1 MQEINKEICEKIKQI
16 FQDIQTTRELLEL
29 LNAINKYK
37 YLKKSKPLEL
47 KSLTYHAYY
56 NKNKYSIL
64 EISKKSGDKRL
75 IYPPTPNLKKIQSL
89 FNVIFQCLYK
99 IPKGTHGFVLN
110 KSNVTNAKVHIDK
123 NYIYTIDLKD
133 FFSSIHQARFWKR
146 LQFPP
151 YNLDGTKIELANLI
165 ANLVFLQTE
174 KQEEKNFLPQGA
186 PTSPIVSNIIC
197 ERLDRRLLGLA
208 KRFNV
213 KYTRYADDITFSSN
227 HNVYQKDSELI
238 IELNRI
244 IANENFE
251 INPKK
256 TRLQKKGYR
265 QEVTGIVVNSKA
277 NVRRKYIKEVRTYF
291 YLIEKYGLEKAERVF
306 VQHQY
311 KNNPNLKNYKYL
323 SSVLLG
329 KLEYLKSV
337 KGKEDSTY
345 LKLKNRYDICF
356 PKEETS
362 KEKNLKLKKEPIHN
376 PKEVVAILN
385 LFTQNNNI
393 LKYTTHNWDKEEL
406 DSLDNFLKEIK
417 IEWNKVNN
425 RLKELTPRLHAKII
439 SFLFSKKLGT
449 LNLTDNRNKVWRWGM
464 SQIQF
469 GWSSPKLREW
479 TKEGNSP
486 FSYVLDEKYR
496 KKIDGKSI
504 DRFSDIVEVFKNEI
518 EIRSDNNQLKKL
530 FISKQKKYLGFDF
543 NVEFVNLEGVDFYT
557 DVQHLDFGLNEIFKE
572 IKQRKLFPKIKI
584 EAIKNIEAG
593 FIELCI
599 THIDSFPNKTKEE
612 MIKEVEDG
620 DFSKIK
626 EKFTSICDWSIA
638 SKLSDGNYKI
648 NYLGGEESFE
658 KLNEEPIGFTH
669 ILKFYK

>member
-1 MQEINKEICEKIKQI
+1 MQEINREICKEIKQI
-16 FQDIQTTRELLEL
+16 FQNIQTTRELLEL
-29 LNAINKYK
+29 LNAVNEYK

-47 KSLTYHAYY
+47 KSLTYYAYN

-64 EISKKSGDKRL
+64 EIPKKSGDKRL

-89 FNVIFQCLYK
+89 FNIIFQCLYK
-99 IPKGTHGFVLN
+99 IPTGTHGFVLN

-186 PTSPIVSNIIC
+186 PTSPIISNIIC

-213 KYTRYADDITFSSN
+213 KFTRYADDITFSSN
-227 HNVYQKDSELI
+227 HNVYQKNSEFI

-277 NVRRKYIKEVRTYF
+277 NVRRKYIKELRTYLF
-291 YLIEKYGLEKAERVF
+291 LIEKYKLQKAQMIF
-306 VQHQY
+306 IKY
-311 KNNPNLKNYKYL
+311 YMKKNPNTKKKKHLISL
-323 SSVLLG
+323 RSVLLG

-337 KGKEDSTY
+337 KGNEDSTY
-345 LKLKNRYDICF
+345 LKLRDRYDKCF
-356 PKEETS
+356 PKQEIS
-362 KEKNLKLKKEPIHN
+362 KEEILIMKEELIHS
-376 PKEVVAILN
+376 PKEVVKILN
-385 LFTQNNNI
+385 LFTENDNI
-393 LKYTTHNWDKEEL
+393 LKYATHSWDKEEL
-406 DSLDNFLKEIK
+406 NSLDDFLKEIK

-425 RLKELTPRLHAKII
+425 KLKELTPRLHAKIV

-449 LNLTDNRNKVWRWGM
+449 PNLENNRNKAWGM
-464 SQIQF
+464 NQIEF
-469 GWSSPKLREW
+469 GWSSPELREW

-486 FSYVLDEKYR
+486 FSYVLNEKYR

-504 DRFSDIVEVFKNEI
+504 DRFSDIVEIFKNEI

-530 FISKQKKYLGFDF
+530 FISKQKEYLGFDF
-543 NVEFVNLEGVDFYT
+543 NVEFINLEGVDFYT

-572 IKQRKLFPKIKI
+572 IQKRKVFPKVSI
-584 EAIKNIEAG
+584 EAIKKIDEG
-593 FIELCI
+593 FIELYI
-599 THIDSFPNKTKEE
+599 THIDSFPHKTKEE

-648 NYLGGEESFE
+648 NYLGGEKPFD
-658 KLNEEPIGFTH
+658 NFEEPKGFTY

>member
-1 MQEINKEICEKIKQI
+1 MQEINIEISKEIKQVFQNIK
-16 FQDIQTTRELLEL
+16 TTRELLEL
-29 LNAINKYK
+29 LNAINEYK

-64 EISKKSGDKRL
+64 EIPKKSGEKRL
-75 IYPPTPNLKKIQSL
+75 IYPPTANLKKIQSL
-89 FNVIFQCLYK
+89 FNIIFQCLYK
-99 IPKGTHGFVLN
+99 VPKGTHGFVLK
-110 KSNVTNAKVHIDK
+110 KSNVTNAKIHIDK

-133 FFSSIHQARFWKR
+133 FFPSVHQARFWKR
-146 LQFPP
+146 LQLPP
-151 YNLDGTKIELANLI
+151 YNLNNTKIELANLI

-174 KQEEKNFLPQGA
+174 SQEEKNFLPQGA
-186 PTSPIVSNIIC
+186 PTSPIISNIIC

-208 KRFNV
+208 KRFNL

-227 HNVYQKDSELI
+227 HNVYQKDSEFI

-244 IANENFE
+244 ITNENFE

-277 NVRRKYIKEVRTYF
+277 NVRRKYIKELRTYLF
-291 YLIEKYGLEKAERVF
+291 LIEKYKLPKAQEIF
-306 VQHQY
+306 IQDY
-311 KNNPNLKNYKYL
+311 MKKNTKIQKHFISLH
-323 SSVLLG
+323 SVLLG

-345 LKLKNRYDICF
+345 LKLKDRYNKCF
-356 PKEETS
+356 PKEEILKKLS
-362 KEKNLKLKKEPIHN
+362 QKLKEEPIHN

-385 LFTQNNNI
+385 LFTKNDNI
-393 LKYTTHNWDKEEL
+393 LKYTTHSWDKEEL
-406 DSLDNFLKEIK
+406 NSLENFLKEIR
-417 IEWNKVNN
+417 IEWNKYE
-425 RLKELTPRLHAKII
+425 KKIKILTPRLHAKIV
-439 SFLFSKKLGT
+439 SFLFSKKLGMF
-449 LNLTDNRNKVWRWGM
+449 NLEDNRNKSWGM
-464 SQIQF
+464 NSIEF
-469 GWSSPKLREW
+469 GWSSPELIKW
-479 TKEGNSP
+479 TDDGNSP

-496 KKIDGKSI
+496 KKINGKSI
-504 DRFSDIVEVFKNEI
+504 DRFSDVVEIFKNEI

-530 FISKQKKYLGFDF
+530 FISKQKEYLGFDF
-543 NVEFVNLEGVDFYT
+543 DVEFINLEGIDFYT

-572 IKQRKLFPKIKI
+572 IKKRKIFSKIKV
-584 EAIKNIEAG
+584 EVIKNIKAG
-593 FIELCI
+593 FIELYI
-599 THIDSFPNKTKEE
+599 THINSFPHKTRDE
-612 MIKEVEDG
+612 MLKEVEDG

-626 EKFTSICDWSIA
+626 EKFTSICDWSIV

-648 NYLGGEESFE
+648 NYLGGEEPFE
-658 KLNEEPIGFTH
+658 ELNEEAIGFTH